1 MLRNYLKI
9 AVRNLKRHKVY
20 SIITITGLAI
30 GMACFLLITLFVKWE
45 LSYDSFHEKGDRLFR
60 VVVKSERG
68 TFNLGKT
75 TMGVIPPAMATSM
88 KEEFPEVIKTTCVF
102 WARNYVIKHN
112 EQRFRESGLV
122 VDENFL
128 KMFSFPLAQ
137 GHAETILREPLTM
150 VLTEEFSKKIFG
162 DENPLYKTLTFPRS
176 GKSLDFTVTG
186 VIKDIP
192 KNTHLQ
198 FDFLL
203 SIIRG
208 KMLDGETHYENEWRS
223 FDAFVYVELAENAD
237 PLEFGEK
244 LAAHYEKHSG
254 RQTSNSFIL
263 QPVESIHLRSDAF
276 IEMSEN
282 YKMSNIYM
290 FSCIAFV
297 ILFIACIN
305 YINLVTAQGTRRSKE
320 IGIRKVVGAQK
331 KQLIRQFLGES
342 IFLSFLSFSAAF
354 LLVIVLFPAFRAFIG
369 RDIEMNLFKDLFF
382 LVETIGLAFL
392 IGIVA
397 GIFPSLFMSSFQP
410 VNALKGKYSSTRK
423 RFNIRNLLVVAQF
436 SISIILIAG
445 TLVIVRQMNF
455 IRTENM
461 GYDREQILVVEVK
474 DVKLRAHFPSIKNR
488 ILLNPQVLG
497 ATFSNSLPN
506 DIVPMLQANVEEG
519 TFPDSGDRFSFYY
532 NVVDQDFLDVYGITL
547 LYGRNFSE
555 KYAREGEESVII
567 NETAAR
573 QLGWKE
579 PLGKTYRDRWFAKNG
594 RVVGVI
600 KDFHFQSLHQTIE
613 PLTLLY
619 DPVRHSYLSLKLNP
633 TNLKSTIASIRNII
647 ESYKP
652 DFPFTYYFLD
662 DSFNNMYRED
672 KKLGTLF
679 GGFSLLAVFIS
690 CLGLFGLASF
700 TVENRTKE
708 VGIRKVL
715 GASLPGI
722 FLLLTKEFTKWVA
735 LANLIAWPLAYY
747 FMNKWIQKFAY
758 RSDLDV
764 WIFVFSGL
772 IALCIA
778 VLTVSFQSLKAA
790 TADPVDSLRYE

>member
-9 AVRNLKRHKVY
+9 AVRNLKSHKIY
-20 SIITITGLAI
+20 SIITITGLAV

-45 LSYDSFHEKGDRLFR
+45 LSFDSFHEKGDRIFR
-60 VVVKSERG
+60 VIVKSERG

-75 TMGVIPPAMATSM
+75 TMGVLPPAMAVTM
-88 KEEFPEVIKTTCVF
+88 KEEFPEVVNSTGVYR
-102 WARNYVIKHN
+102 ARNYVFKHK
-112 EQRFRESGLV
+112 EQRFLETGLLA
-122 VDENFL
+122 DENFL
-128 KMFSFPLAQ
+128 KMFSFPLAR
-137 GHAETILREPLTM
+137 GHAETILQEPLTM
-150 VLTEEFSKKIFG
+150 VVTEEFRKKIFG
-162 DENPLYKTLTFPRS
+162 DEDPLYKTLTLPHR
-176 GKSLDFTVTG
+176 GKRLDFTVTG
-186 VIKDIP
+186 VIEDVP

-203 SIIRG
+203 SMIRG
-208 KMLDGETHYENEWRS
+208 KMLDGETNYDREWRS
-223 FDAFVYVELAENAD
+223 WDAFVYVELTENAD
-237 PLEFGEK
+237 PLEFAEK
-244 LAAHYEKHSG
+244 LPTHYEKHSG
-254 RQTSNSFIL
+254 KQTTNSFIL
-263 QPVESIHLRSDAF
+263 QPVKSIHLRSDAF
-276 IEMSEN
+276 IEISEN

-305 YINLVTAQGTRRSKE
+305 YINLVTARGTRRSKE
-320 IGIRKVVGAQK
+320 IGIRKVVGVQK

-342 IFLSFLSFSAAF
+342 VFLSLLSFSAAF

-369 RDIEMNLFKDLFF
+369 RDIEMDLFKDLLFM
-382 LVETIGLAFL
+382 VESIGLAFL

-397 GIFPSLFMSSFQP
+397 GIIPSLFMASFQP
-410 VNALKGKYSSTRK
+410 VNALKEKYFSSGK
-423 RFNIRNLLVVAQF
+423 RFNVRNLLVVAQF

-445 TLVIVRQMNF
+445 TLIIVRQMNF
-455 IRTENM
+455 IQNRNM
-461 GYDREQILVVEVK
+461 GYDREQILVVELR
-474 DVKLRAHFPSIKNR
+474 DIKLQDHFPSIKNSILR
-488 ILLNPQVLG
+488 IPQVLG
-497 ATFSNSLPN
+497 ATFSDSLPN
-506 DIVPMLQANVEEG
+506 DIVPMLQASVEEG

-579 PLGKTYRDRWFAKNG
+579 PLGKKYQVNWIAPNG
-594 RVVGVI
+594 RVIGVI
-600 KDFHFQSLHQTIE
+600 KDFHFQSLRQTIE
-613 PLTLLY
+613 PLTLLF
-619 DPVRHSYLSLKLNP
+619 DTVGNSHLSLKLNP
-633 TNLKSTIASIRNII
+633 TNLKNTIASVKNII

-672 KKLGTLF
+672 KKLGNLF

-722 FLLLTKEFTKWVA
+722 FLLLTREFTKWVA

-747 FMNKWIQKFAY
+747 FMNKWLQNFAY

-764 WIFVFSGL
+764 WLFVISGL
-772 IALCIA
+772 TALCIA

-790 TADPVDSLRYE
+790 TSDPVESLRYE

>member
-1 MLRNYLKI
+1 
-9 AVRNLKRHKVY
+9 
-20 SIITITGLAI
+20 
-30 GMACFLLITLFVKWE
+30 
-45 LSYDSFHEKGDRLFR
+45 
-60 VVVKSERG
+60 
-68 TFNLGKT
+68 
-75 TMGVIPPAMATSM
+75 
-88 KEEFPEVIKTTCVF
+88 
-102 WARNYVIKHN
+102 
-112 EQRFRESGLV
+112 
-122 VDENFL
+122 
-128 KMFSFPLAQ
+128 
-137 GHAETILREPLTM
+137 
-150 VLTEEFSKKIFG
+150 
-162 DENPLYKTLTFPRS
+162 
-176 GKSLDFTVTG
+176 
-186 VIKDIP
+186 
-192 KNTHLQ
+192 
-198 FDFLL
+198 
-203 SIIRG
+203 
-208 KMLDGETHYENEWRS
+208 
-223 FDAFVYVELAENAD
+223 
-237 PLEFGEK
+237 
-244 LAAHYEKHSG
+244 
-254 RQTSNSFIL
+254 
-263 QPVESIHLRSDAF
+263 
-276 IEMSEN
+276 
-282 YKMSNIYM
+282 
-290 FSCIAFV
+290 
-297 ILFIACIN
+297 
-305 YINLVTAQGTRRSKE
+305 
-320 IGIRKVVGAQK
+320 
-331 KQLIRQFLGES
+331 
-342 IFLSFLSFSAAF
+342 
-354 LLVIVLFPAFRAFIG
+354 
-369 RDIEMNLFKDLFF
+369 
-382 LVETIGLAFL
+382 
-392 IGIVA
+392 
-397 GIFPSLFMSSFQP
+397 
-410 VNALKGKYSSTRK
+410 
-423 RFNIRNLLVVAQF
+423 
-436 SISIILIAG
+436 
-445 TLVIVRQMNF
+445 
-455 IRTENM
+455 
-461 GYDREQILVVEVK
+461 
-474 DVKLRAHFPSIKNR
+474 
-488 ILLNPQVLG
+488 
-497 ATFSNSLPN
+497 
-506 DIVPMLQANVEEG
+506 MLQANVEEG

-613 PLTLLY
+613 PLTFLY